1 MKTLLYWMLSAV
13 LMLAAN
19 RAQAAACGPV
29 YGADGIAV
37 DSVGHIW
44 TTHYEDIRLGK
55 LDAKSGRFE
64 EYLPATTANPLI
76 LNRDTW
82 SKEQGFDYGYDF
94 GFYGIALDDSRD
106 LAWFLRFNT
115 DKVVRFSRQDK
126 RFNEIAL
133 PGRISG
139 RFDLP
144 LDQNGYLWLLVND
157 NNGDTRL
164 VRIAP
169 NGGQNDYPLPV
180 KQAANLNVAAGKPGT
195 VWLSFTAN
203 GEQRAALYRFQDGRF
218 EAEALPGEVGLYL
231 TRLHVDKQGDLWFA
245 AGNDIWHL
253 QGREFRRHA
262 IPTANAHPA
271 VLASDA
277 RGNLWFTEWFG
288 NKIGR
293 IAADGTLSE
302 YAIPPEEEMPMALAT
317 DADGKVW
324 FSVGFNY
331 DLFRLDPDSGKI
343 EQFPLPVPANWSKN
357 AAEGLSACVIKA
369 KDAMTRDAAVKTLA
383 MQSSAT
389 EQMVHLEAIRHP
401 IAYPDDS
408 DAVAFERN
416 CHTAC
421 HTWYRM
427 DKAANRRSDWA
438 PTVDRMI
445 VFNKA
450 AIDPPNRDAI
460 VRYLNRHYTMGK

>member
-1 MKTLLYWMLSAV
+1 
-13 LMLAAN
+13 
-19 RAQAAACGPV
+19 
-29 YGADGIAV
+29 
-37 DSVGHIW
+37 
-44 TTHYEDIRLGK
+44 
-55 LDAKSGRFE
+55 
-64 EYLPATTANPLI
+64 
-76 LNRDTW
+76 
-82 SKEQGFDYGYDF
+82 
-94 GFYGIALDDSRD
+94 
-106 LAWFLRFNT
+106 
-115 DKVVRFSRQDK
+115 
-126 RFNEIAL
+126 
-133 PGRISG
+133 
-139 RFDLP
+139 
-144 LDQNGYLWLLVND
+144 
-157 NNGDTRL
+157 
-164 VRIAP
+164 
-169 NGGQNDYPLPV
+169 
-180 KQAANLNVAAGKPGT
+180 
-195 VWLSFTAN
+195 
-203 GEQRAALYRFQDGRF
+203 
-218 EAEALPGEVGLYL
+218 
-231 TRLHVDKQGDLWFA
+231 
-245 AGNDIWHL
+245 L

-302 YAIPPEEEMPMALAT
+302 YPIPPEEEMPMALAT
-317 DADGKVW
+317 DADGKIW